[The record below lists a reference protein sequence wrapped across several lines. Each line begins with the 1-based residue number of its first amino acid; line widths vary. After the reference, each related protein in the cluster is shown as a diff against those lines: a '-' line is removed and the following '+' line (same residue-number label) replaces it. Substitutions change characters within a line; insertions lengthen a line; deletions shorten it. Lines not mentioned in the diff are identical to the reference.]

1 MKIDAFSRKTKRKLK
16 CGWMCVQVLVCEY
29 VQGRETERERG
40 REHSM
45 CIPAASQ
52 VLGRVQGRL
61 SAGTVLSRVSLSL
74 LSRRPI

>member
-1 MKIDAFSRKTKRKLK
+1 MHSAVKQN
-16 CGWMCVQVLVCEY
+16 GNWNVVECVQVLVCEY
-29 VQGRETERERG
+29 VQDRETERER
-40 REHSM
+40 EAENSM

-61 SAGTVLSRVSLSL
+61 SAGTVLSRLFQ